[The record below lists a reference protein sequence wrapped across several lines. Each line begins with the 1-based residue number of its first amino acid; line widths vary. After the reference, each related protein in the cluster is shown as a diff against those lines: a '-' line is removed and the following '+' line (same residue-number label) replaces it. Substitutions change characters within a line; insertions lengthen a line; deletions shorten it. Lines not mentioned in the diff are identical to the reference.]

1 MNKKA
6 MSIICCLAIL
16 LTTFQNVYAMAP
28 LNDPSPSVTFPDFI
42 QGLPND
48 AWVLIDNSELALHGN
63 AINVADATATDG
75 SAARIGP
82 NNNEWAIQ
90 LNNDMLP
97 KQDMW
102 DIYVRMRIDNNPS
115 AAPTH
120 AFVYGQHP
128 SGQIEFGSLETFGDE
143 QYHYQK
149 LAFSYDPSVSNQLIY
164 FTTENASSANLYVD
178 HVYAVKQI
186 PKTPEATPSF
196 LTGLDSTEWV
206 KMDESEIQVSSPA
219 SIALDAKAD
228 DGQVAKLGANFADW
242 AIMFNN
248 ENLPKTGSWELH
260 IRLRVDPSATM
271 TPTHAF
277 VYGHHPSGEVGFA
290 SPAAYADGE
299 YHYLKLPW
307 IYDSSV
313 SGQMIYLNTLSAST
327 DYLYVDHAYAVKI
340 NTEEPADLPDFLD
353 GVPAENWI
361 KVDET
366 QMELHN
372 PAKLETDRKAE
383 NGMAAAL
390 PGNSPVWAIQ
400 VSNNAIPEEGEWK
413 VYARVRVDIGN
424 QDPAYAFNYGIYPPL
439 SSGRVADIETYADG
453 QYHYLEFDYKYGY
466 QAGVSNQFIWF
477 STDGMNIDK
486 LYVDHFY
493 LVKHIPEVNPNLPE
507 FLEGVPVNQW
517 MMLEETEFDLYNP
530 AVIASD
536 NKADNGKAARLPGN
550 SDDWAIQL
558 PKTKLPQEK
567 YWEVYARVRID
578 AGSVAPDASGFAFNY
593 GFYNVPKNSKL
604 ADYADYS
611 DGEYHY
617 LKFPW
622 IIDSEQEDQRYLFF
636 SMFNSL
642 GANLYVDKIYAVS
655 YTPETKTDIPDFAVW
670 LSADDWLT
678 IEENQFELQ
687 SPAVIRD
694 DKKAMNYKAAQL
706 AGNVNTQA
714 IRIPSSVLPTAGEW
728 KIYAD
733 VYVEQGQAQ
742 SGAQAF
748 TAGME
753 DANSQSR
760 SFYVPEQAVGKYQTI
775 QLPWTYEYDAN
786 AANPFIWFSTNGASI
801 KKLNIDRIYL
811 AKHVEQAPTEV
822 PAFVSHLDANDWLSI
837 EESDFHVSAPAAIVQ
852 DAKAWNQHAVQ
863 IPGKTAANAVT
874 IDQADLPSAGKW
886 KLYANVR
893 VESGLASNSN
903 AMQVG
908 LSPNSAE
915 GTSIS
920 KAPLAS
926 GEYRYLEIPWI
937 YDAAAQ
943 TDAQLFFHTANT
955 QIDKLFIDRV
965 IAVKYEELET
975 EAVTIVDDR
984 IANAVI
990 VYPEQAETKVMDAAF
1005 TLQNYVKQSTGVTLQ
1020 VMSRDWAL
1028 ALQSDIN
1035 RIYVG
1040 FNPYKDYTAMLSGLK
1055 KDAFII
1061 DASGNSITIIGADKW
1076 STEFGVY
1083 RFLEKYAG
1091 VIWLMPGPDGED
1103 VLSYDTI
1110 SVPSGTLTDEPDAIA
1125 RHFFGTE
1132 AEWGLHANAEWA
1144 VRNLMHDSLNFHHN
1158 MTELFNPSVFAD
1170 HPEYYT
1176 DGKVPTHAFEWQPC
1190 FSDQTSE
1197 AAIARIVQFF
1207 QNNPD
1212 EISYSLGVNDSK
1224 NYCAADIARSPKINS
1239 MGAVDLSDVY
1249 YAWVND
1255 IAEGVT
1261 TYNNG
1266 EFSDKYFGLLAY
1278 WNVLEPPSFQL
1289 HENVVPYITVDRMIW
1304 GNPDEKIGGHA
1315 LTEAWSAVATNLGFY
1330 EYIYGSQYHVPRI
1343 YMETLSDM
1351 YKYAAENN
1359 VIGHVGELFPN
1370 FGGEGAKPWAMAK
1383 MQWDADLNVDDLMYE
1398 WYERAVGEEAAP
1410 YLEDYYAIWENF
1422 WTNRIFDTEW
1432 YQTWA
1437 NREIRANWLSFD
1449 DLRYLQDVTEE
1460 ELTQARALMEQV
1472 VAHAG
1477 DGKQQVRAD
1486 KMMQSFE
1493 YYEASAKSFPR
1504 TSAVEPENLEQ
1515 AEQYVAFIKDS
1526 YEYAKTRV
1534 ELRNGFLGDPILEIS
1549 DYLNPAQ
1556 FDGVQSK
1563 MIEALL
1569 SYLEKN
1575 PQHTA
1580 VKAELNSF
1588 LMQIGYKEYL
1598 ATAVKTTA
1606 DKEDILNTLDFTSGP
1621 WAGVQPMSDFL
1632 VMSKRTAAPAETKVY
1647 LLWDEEYLYVGYDNV
1662 DHNINSPEVKI
1673 SNSITAGG
1681 WWTSGADDSVE
1692 TFVAKDAFSPY
1703 YAYMTNPLAINVLY
1717 YNAGAGQSYQPT
1729 KQIDTNA
1736 DLYET
1741 GWKVVQA
1748 IPFEKIGVDPN
1759 ETDSLIGLFFRNY
1772 HGNSVYIGW
1781 GGSQP
1786 WRPDTFHT
1794 IKLQKPG
1801 GSDPGS
1807 GTNPN
1812 PGAGTVKEADKFIS
1826 IVKSNRGDQSVV
1838 TYEIN
1843 QNHVANVLAANGQA
1857 SKVTIPVGGDSDV
1870 IIARLNGEI
1879 IKLLQNSQAT
1889 LEVVADRGTYTLP
1902 AQQINLDALA
1912 AQFGSNAVLKDIFF
1926 QIEIGAASAEMIR
1939 IVEAAAKNG
1948 QFDIMVPPVNFVIT
1962 AHYGGKQIEVSTFTA
1977 FVERLIAIPDGIDP
1991 SGITTAIV
1999 IDADGSTRHVPT
2011 QIVSM
2016 DGKSYAKI
2024 NSLTNS
2030 TYALISK
2037 SVTYKDTMNHWAE
2050 EAILDMS
2057 SRTIING
2064 IGKQMFAPDREITR
2078 AEFVALVVRGLGIP
2092 LKQGE
2097 SEFSDVA
2104 SDSWY
2109 AGVIQAAV
2117 SYGLITGYEDGT
2129 FRPNDRITREQTM
2142 AVIARA
2148 MLLTGMSDGLDSAAD
2163 TDLLAAYQDADSVAA
2178 WAKASI
2184 IKTVESGIL
2193 TGRSG
2198 SFLAP
2203 KAFITRAE
2211 VAAVIQ
2217 RLLKKSDLI

>member
-1 MNKKA
+1 MNKKV

-16 LTTFQNVYAMAP
+16 LTTFQNIYAMAP
-28 LNDPSPSVTFPDFI
+28 LNDQSPSVTHPDFI
-42 QGLPND
+42 QELPND
-48 AWVLIDNSELALHGN
+48 AWVLIENSELALHGN

-90 LNNDMLP
+90 LGNDILP
-97 KQDMW
+97 EEDKW

-128 SGQIEFGSLETFGDE
+128 SGNIGFGSLDTFGDE

-149 LAFSYDPSVSNQLIY
+149 LVFSYDSSISNQLIY
-164 FTTENASSANLYVD
+164 FTTENASSAN
-178 HVYAVKQI
+178 
-186 PKTPEATPSF
+186 F
-196 LTGLDSTEWV
+196 
-206 KMDESEIQVSSPA
+206 
-219 SIALDAKAD
+219 
-228 DGQVAKLGANFADW
+228 
-242 AIMFNN
+242 
-248 ENLPKTGSWELH
+248 
-260 IRLRVDPSATM
+260 
-271 TPTHAF
+271 
-277 VYGHHPSGEVGFA
+277 
-290 SPAAYADGE
+290 
-299 YHYLKLPW
+299 
-307 IYDSSV
+307 
-313 SGQMIYLNTLSAST
+313 
-327 DYLYVDHAYAVKI
+327 YVDHAYAVKI
-340 NTEEPADLPDFLD
+340 NTDEPTDLPDFLD

-372 PAKLETDRKAE
+372 PAILDTDRKAE
-383 NGMAAAL
+383 NGMSAVL

-400 VSNNAIPEEGEWK
+400 VSNKTIPEEGEWK
-413 VYARVRVDIGN
+413 VFARVRVDIGDQN
-424 QDPAYAFNYGIYPPL
+424 PAYAFNYGIYPPL

-453 QYHYLEFDYKYGY
+453 EYHYLEFDYKYGY

-477 STDGMNIDK
+477 STDGINIDK

-493 LVKHIPEVNPNLPE
+493 LVKHIPEVNSNLPE

-517 MMLEETEFDLYNP
+517 MMLEENEFDLYNP
-530 AVIASD
+530 AVIVSD
-536 NKADNGKAARLPGN
+536 NEADNGKAAKLSGN
-550 SDDWAIQL
+550 ANDWAIQL

-567 YWEVYARVRID
+567 YWEVYARVKID

-593 GFYNVPKNSKL
+593 GFYNVPQNGKFAAYS
-604 ADYADYS
+604 DYS

-622 IIDSEQEDQRYLFF
+622 IIDSEQEDQLYLYF
-636 SMFNSL
+636 SMSNSL
-642 GANLYVDKIYAVS
+642 AANLYVDKFYAVS
-655 YTPETKTDIPDFAVW
+655 YTPETKTEIPDFAVW
-670 LSADDWLT
+670 LSVDDWLT
-678 IEENQFELQ
+678 IEESQFELQ

-753 DANSQSR
+753 DTNSQSR

-775 QLPWTYEYDAN
+775 RLPWTYEYDAN
-786 AANPFIWFSTNGASI
+786 AANQFIWFSTNGASI

-852 DAKAWNQHAVQ
+852 DAKAWNQQAVQ
-863 IPGKTAANAVT
+863 IPGKTAAKAVT
-874 IDQADLPSAGKW
+874 IDQADLPTTGKW

-893 VESGLASNSN
+893 VESGLASTSN

-908 LSPNSAE
+908 LSPNTAE

-920 KAPLAS
+920 KVPLAS

-937 YDAAAQ
+937 YDASAQ

-990 VYPEQAETKVMDAAF
+990 VYPEQADTKVIDAAF

-1055 KDAFII
+1055 KDAFIM

-1091 VIWLMPGPDGED
+1091 AIWLMPGPDGED

-1170 HPEYYT
+1170 HPEYYP

-1197 AAIARIVQFF
+1197 AAIARIVEFF

-1606 DKEDILNTLDFTSGP
+1606 DKDDILNTLDFTSGP
-1621 WAGVQPMSDFL
+1621 WTGVQPMSDFL

-1729 KQIDTNA
+1729 KQIETNA

-1801 GSDPGS
+1801 GSNPDPGS

-1812 PGAGTVKEADKFIS
+1812 PGAGTGTTVVEETDEFIS
-1826 IVKSNRGDQSVV
+1826 IEESTRGDQSVV

-1939 IVEAAAKNG
+1939 IVEAAANNG

-2037 SVTYKDTMNHWAE
+2037 SITFKDTTNHWAE

-2064 IGKQMFAPDREITR
+2064 IGKQMFAPDREVTR

-2097 SEFSDVA
+2097 SKFSDVT
-2104 SDSWY
+2104 SDAWY

-2163 TDLLAAYQDADSVAA
+2163 TDLLAAYQDADSAAA

-2184 IKTVESGIL
+2184 IKSVESGIL

-2198 SFLAP
+2198 RFLAP

-2211 VAAVIQ
+2211 VATVIQ